1 MKHTIYVKMEYLT
14 PEFVVYAMNAE
25 RGFASSLEDPELGPE
40 QEW

>member
-25 RGFASSLEDPELGPE
+25 RGFASSLEDPELDPE